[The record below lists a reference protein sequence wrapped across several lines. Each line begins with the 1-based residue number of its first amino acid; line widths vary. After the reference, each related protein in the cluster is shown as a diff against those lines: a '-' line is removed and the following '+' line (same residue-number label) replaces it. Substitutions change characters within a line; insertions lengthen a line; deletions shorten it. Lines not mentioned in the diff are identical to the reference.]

1 MKKNK
6 NDRALGILA
15 PLTCLPG
22 QEGVGTFG
30 KEAYQFVDLLSSHGI
45 KIWQILPLNP
55 IGYGHSPYQP
65 YSSFALD
72 EQFISLEGLYEEGLL
87 SSFIPFPSS
96 SDRIDYE
103 AMHAYKR
110 KELKKAFLQNKE
122 KAMKEMERFK
132 KEKDWAVMHYLCT
145 TKCFR
150 RSLGSIF
157 CASPSLSN
165 FLGTLAVATPLFQ
178 GNPRR
183 GPF

>member
-110 KELKKAFLQNKE
+110 K
-122 KAMKEMERFK
+122 
-132 KEKDWAVMHYLCT
+132 
-145 TKCFR
+145 
-150 RSLGSIF
+150 
-157 CASPSLSN
+157 
-165 FLGTLAVATPLFQ
+165 
-178 GNPRR
+178 
-183 GPF
+183 

>member
-110 KELKKAFLQNKE
+110 KELKKVFLQNKE
-122 KAMKEMERFK
+122 KAMKEMEHFK
-132 KEKDWAVMHYLCT
+132 K
-145 TKCFR
+145 
-150 RSLGSIF
+150 
-157 CASPSLSN
+157 
-165 FLGTLAVATPLFQ
+165 
-178 GNPRR
+178 
-183 GPF
+183 